1 LTFTTVAMLVVGGM
15 TSLTGAVVG
24 TAFLSA
30 VAEGLRRLE
39 QDAGRP
45 GLQQVGFAAI
55 LLAVLIWRPRGI
67 TLGRELHWPVRRRVQ
82 RQEPAE

>member
-1 LTFTTVAMLVVGGM
+1 MLVVGGM
-15 TSLTGAVVG
+15 TSLAGAVVG

-39 QDAGRP
+39 LHANRP

-67 TLGRELHWPVRRRVQ
+67 TLGRELSWPRRFR
-82 RQEPAE
+82 RAPGARAATQESSS